1 MQDKT
6 YCDVHAEH
14 TSRIGRSESDIQEL
28 WKAIDRMRAF
38 VIAGMSA
45 VVVQVIVFVLNKI

>member
-14 TSRIGRSESDIQEL
+14 TSRIRRSETDIQEL